1 MSEIIEYSKTE
12 SALAELREQYKDKTY
27 DVTTVK
33 GMQEAITDR
42 ARIRQYRLDL
52 EKARVALKAP
62 ALERSRL
69 IDAEAKRITAELEA
83 LEDPIDATIKAEQ
96 ARKEAERQERIE
108 LERQRVAEIRN
119 AIDEIGI
126 NISMLVGKP
135 SIEIDRYQLELRE
148 MDPPDPE
155 FYQEFLDEAVAA
167 REQASRTLSEMHR
180 RQIDVEAREAQLK
193 ADQEELARHR
203 AAERE
208 RADAA
213 ERERQEREKAA
224 EQERAKAAEEARK
237 ERERADAEAKAER
250 ERLAAVQAEE
260 LRQQRE
266 REEADRQAREKQERE
281 AAEERGRQMAAA
293 AEERQKEADRLA
305 EERQQLWQEKADAM
319 EAERVAK
326 VAQMN
331 LVDAA
336 TEVLAFLDDNGLADL
351 AITRNLREVLER
363 Q

>member
-108 LERQRVAEIRN
+108 LERQRVAEIR
-119 AIDEIGI
+119 AKIDEVNQVVGEMIGESAATI
-126 NISMLVGKP
+126 AAFCQGLS
-135 SIEIDRYQLELRE
+135 DR
-148 MDPPDPE
+148 PAPDPD
-155 FYQEFLDEAVAA
+155 FYQEFTDEAVAQRKA
-167 REQASRTLSEMHR
+167 LIEKLGEMHA
-180 RQIDVEAREAQLK
+180 RQLEVEAREAQLK

-203 AAERE
+203 AAELE
-208 RADAA
+208 RIAKA
-213 ERERQEREKAA
+213 EEERQEREKAA
-224 EQERAKAAEEARK
+224 EQERAKSAEEARK

-260 LRQQRE
+260 LRLQRE
-266 REEADRQAREKQERE
+266 QEETDRKERERLATEEAEQ
-281 AAEERGRQMAAA
+281 RGRDMAAA
-293 AEERQKEADRLA
+293 AAAREAETARLAAEREALEQEKRDIAERDRLA
-305 EERQQLWQEKADAM
+305 
-319 EAERVAK
+319 K
-326 VAQMN
+326 VEQMN

-336 TEVLAFLDDNGLADL
+336 TEALGLLEENALGDHV
-351 AITRNLREVLER
+351 ITKNLRDVLER
-363 Q
+363 K